1 VRPSEPLS
9 HDDPNHAATA
19 SDISPLSVYLPPSLR
34 YLEPMRVVPGEPM
47 EHAPFE
53 YDLVEALRPRIV
65 VDVGAGAA
73 ASFSILCQSIRDHDV
88 PATAYA
94 IDTWDDDA
102 GKAEDDER
110 RWSAVNHFLHTY
122 FRGVAYILK
131 MPIADATAHFRLGSI
146 GLLRIDAARAGI
158 PLADLLAAWMPFLSP
173 EGVLLCPGVSDASR
187 PDLGN
192 DFARATSGFTTCTFA
207 LGRGLGVA
215 RAASAVERPEL
226 LRLLAREPGELARFY
241 AHASTHHAFRREVLT
256 QKFDLSR
263 KKPGK

>member
-1 VRPSEPLS
+1 MP
-9 HDDPNHAATA
+9 TA

-34 YLEPMRVVPGEPM
+34 YLEPMRAVAGEPM
-47 EHAPFE
+47 DHAAFE

-88 PATAYA
+88 SATAYA

-110 RWSAVNHFLHTY
+110 RWNAVNHFLHTH

-131 MPIADATAHFRLGSI
+131 MPIAEATAHFRLGSI
-146 GLLRIDAARAGI
+146 GLLRIDAARAGA
-158 PLADLLAAWMPFLSP
+158 PLADLLATWMPFLAP
-173 EGVLLCPGVSDASR
+173 EGVLLCPGVSDAAR
-187 PDLGN
+187 PDLGD
-192 DFARATSGFTTCTFA
+192 DFARATIGFATCTFTR
-207 LGRGLGVA
+207 GRGLGAARTVA
-215 RAASAVERPEL
+215 DVDRPDL
-226 LRLLAREPGELARFY
+226 LRLFTREPAELARFY
-241 AHASTHHAFRREVLT
+241 AHASDHHALRREVLA